1 LSLIPGELARLR
13 DDSQGYGP
21 NGRDF
26 IVHVDIPDEIAHAG
40 EMILADETL
49 IPTLQ
54 ARSLI

>member
-1 LSLIPGELARLR
+1 LR

-26 IVHVDIPDEIAHAG
+26 IVHVDMPDEIARAG
-40 EMILADETL
+40 EIILADETL